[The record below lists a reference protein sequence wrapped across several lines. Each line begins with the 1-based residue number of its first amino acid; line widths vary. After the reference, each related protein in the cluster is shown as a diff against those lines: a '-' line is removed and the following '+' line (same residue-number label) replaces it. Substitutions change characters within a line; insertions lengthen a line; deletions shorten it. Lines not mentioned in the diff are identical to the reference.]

1 MSTSTTGV
9 WSEAGKLR
17 TVMVCPP
24 GRAHSLL
31 TPSNCHDLLFDDILD
46 VDRARADHADFVS
59 LMRERGVKVL
69 EFDSL
74 LTDVLDVPEQRAWI
88 LDRRVTRA
96 TMGVGVS
103 EGLRDWMD
111 EMPSKELCTY
121 LIGGLSSDE
130 VPEDVL
136 GTGIYDYTFHP
147 AFTDREFPIW
157 FDAAEGDQGH
167 SFIEGGDIMPIGNG
181 VVLVGMG
188 ERSTYQ
194 AVSRLAHGLFE
205 QGGAERVI
213 AARMPRDRSTMHL
226 DTIFTFCSEDVV
238 NIYEPVVSQLT
249 SFSLEPSSTEPGGIR
264 VRHEEAPFLDVV
276 GKALGTTLNPVTS
289 PAGRLG
295 AAREQWDDGNNVV
308 ALEPGVVVAYDRN
321 YGINSALR
329 KAGIE
334 VLEIPAAE
342 LGRGRGGGHCMTCP
356 IDRDAVSY

>member
-1 MSTSTTGV
+1 MF
-9 WSEAGKLR
+9 W
-17 TVMVCPP
+17 P
-24 GRAHSLL
+24 
-31 TPSNCHDLLFDDILD
+31 
-46 VDRARADHADFVS
+46 ARK
-59 LMRERGVKVL
+59 RETMLVKAV
-69 EFDSL
+69 
-74 LTDVLDVPEQRAWI
+74 
-88 LDRRVTRA
+88 
-96 TMGVGVS
+96 
-103 EGLRDWMD
+103 
-111 EMPSKELCTY
+111 
-121 LIGGLSSDE
+121 
-130 VPEDVL
+130 
-136 GTGIYDYTFHP
+136 YTFHP

-181 VVLVGMG
+181 IVLVGMG